1 MTNEEIERL
10 KAENAS
16 LRQELERLKNEIIRL
31 VSRNLDISERLEED
45 VELRRRAEVA
55 RELFEGNLE
64 RQRNADLQDDAQL
77 MGLIELRVE
86 AERPHLK
93 ADFSSAD
100 LAHLLGVSQ
109 ERLNRL
115 FRHQSIHRTPEA
127 YIDNLRVLAAL
138 RMLREQPQ
146 WTIAAIAEECGLG
159 NIRTLQRRVQEVIG
173 MTPAQ
178 YRQMFV
184 PEE

>member
-100 LAHLLGVSQ
+100 LAARS
-109 ERLNRL
+109 
-115 FRHQSIHRTPEA
+115 
-127 YIDNLRVLAAL
+127 
-138 RMLREQPQ
+138 
-146 WTIAAIAEECGLG
+146 
-159 NIRTLQRRVQEVIG
+159 
-173 MTPAQ
+173 
-178 YRQMFV
+178 
-184 PEE
+184 